1 MRDFIN
7 AVSSGSGGSAI
18 AGSATGQMTIAIV
31 SALFMIG
38 FGAWGAY
45 LRWKDSK
52 AFQEALDRGDM
63 KEAIKIRG
71 R

>member
-1 MRDFIN
+1 MRDFLN
-7 AVSSGSGGSAI
+7 AATSGSGGSAI

-52 AFQEALDRGDM
+52 AFQEALDRGDF
-63 KEAIKIRG
+63 KEAIRIRG